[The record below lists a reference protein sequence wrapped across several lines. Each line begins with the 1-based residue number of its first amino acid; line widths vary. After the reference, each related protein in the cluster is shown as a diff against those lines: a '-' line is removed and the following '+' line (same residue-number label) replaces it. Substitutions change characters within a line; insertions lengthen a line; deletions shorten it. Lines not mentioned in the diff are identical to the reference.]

1 MKRIIAI
8 FLTAVAAFSISGGA
22 FAQEDQTGQNMNQ
35 GTAILNEE
43 AVPQGEP
50 TGLTFDPDK
59 NQDNAVLDQT
69 VLRPGVEYQFPAN
82 LIFNGKAY
90 PITEKMVKNM
100 RFSYNKLTNTA
111 VKTFKIQESKGKYF
125 LFVEMKDSVPNEVGE
140 IRYTIKLTPRDGSL
154 ALFSQEVGFQY
165 GYHEYD
171 NDIIADLEK
180 GEEVYITN
188 NSPVITDV
196 QFERIA
202 EINEYRKAVLAG
214 PSWKVEV
221 SVTAENTKN
230 FLSNH
235 TGIREILTRFP
246 NQEFKFFNFP
256 GKPSFASAGKVGLNV
271 ETLLE
276 DYQDLYVYRY
286 ANGRLYTIKG
296 VLNEET
302 KMMEF
307 HTNRLDNF
315 FVTNRKLPDGYQ
327 IA

>member
-111 VKTFKIQESKGKYF
+111 VKTFKIQE
-125 LFVEMKDSVPNEVGE
+125 
-140 IRYTIKLTPRDGSL
+140 YTIKLTPRDGSL

-235 TGIREILTRFP
+235 TGIREILIRFP

>member
-125 LFVEMKDSVPNEVGE
+125 LFVEMKDSVPNEVEE
-140 IRYTIKLTPRDGSL
+140 IRYMIKLTPRDGSL

-180 GEEVYITN
+180 GEEFSRAILESGSQRNRRKYKEF
-188 NSPVITDV
+188 
-196 QFERIA
+196 FEQS
-202 EINEYRKAVLAG
+202 YR
-214 PSWKVEV
+214 
-221 SVTAENTKN
+221 
-230 FLSNH
+230 H
-235 TGIREILTRFP
+235 TGNLNP
-246 NQEFKFFNFP
+246 VSQP
-256 GKPSFASAGKVGLNV
+256 GV
-271 ETLLE
+271 
-276 DYQDLYVYRY
+276 
-286 ANGRLYTIKG
+286 
-296 VLNEET
+296 
-302 KMMEF
+302 
-307 HTNRLDNF
+307 
-315 FVTNRKLPDGYQ
+315 
-327 IA
+327 